1 MPDVTIKPLQKTT
14 IPLQQAILETTN
26 WRNWIQLH
34 MNDHIIRAFYIPIQ
48 DIIELA
54 KMHEDVEGVRAYLML
69 PDPQQIATVKV
80 AIVPV
85 TKDGKDI
92 LRKKNET
99 SDEQSTIY
107 DFTQPCPHL
116 CDTDS
121 QLY

>member
-1 MPDVTIKPLQKTT
+1 MPDVTIKPLQKST
-14 IPLQQAILETTN
+14 IPLQEAITETTN
-26 WRNWIQLH
+26 WRNWITPH
-34 MNDHIIRAFYIPIQ
+34 MNNDIIRAFFIPIQ

-54 KMHEDVEGVRAYLML
+54 KMHEEAVGVRAYLML
-69 PDPQQIATVKV
+69 PDPQQIGTVKI

-92 LRKKNET
+92 LTKKNET

-121 QLY
+121 KLY